1 MHRGWWERHCIGV
14 DLGCFTGNCI
24 WVCLGCSCIARNER
38 ERERAIANGSA
49 RQQCLHQQCSKCN
62 CRLQD
67 PTLCLTT
74 KAPPPPHGE
83 EGGRSGGACCYA
95 IVCSPNSTLPISN
108 FCSTPHFFPE
118 RTKQK
123 RHRNHGN
130 CKVSCVVPLC
140 VSVHCFL
147 LTVRVFGLFA
157 ERF

>member
-1 MHRGWWERHCIGV
+1 MRFNLGFRVSLSHQEMHGGWWERDCIEV
-14 DLGCFTGNCI
+14 DLGYFTGNRI

-62 CRLQD
+62 CRVQD

-74 KAPPPPHGE
+74 KAPPPPPPPHGE

-95 IVCSPNSTLPISN
+95 SVCSPNSTLPISN

-118 RTKQK
+118 RT
-123 RHRNHGN
+123 G
-130 CKVSCVVPLC
+130 
-140 VSVHCFL
+140 
-147 LTVRVFGLFA
+147 
-157 ERF
+157 